1 MKDRFAQIYIL
12 DNFQKFC
19 FQMDLLNNQAKK
31 ALILFILKVLDLK
44 NFGGEKENIVLMV
57 VQ

>member
-1 MKDRFAQIYIL
+1 
-12 DNFQKFC
+12 
-19 FQMDLLNNQAKK
+19 MDLLNNQAKK